1 MERKREVEES
11 RRKRWRGRICY
22 QDMAAARVEEKEDE
36 AEEEGKDASSFKKVN
51 EEEGS
56 REAGEPEKEKEEKSD
71 HSKRREGEEIAEA
84 NTEDETDKKDDT
96 EWEVMECEEI
106 DEGEQVQKEDES
118 QITDG
123 LREEREKEPEEK
135 ERMMDGK
142 HGDESEETRH
152 LRREPDDTCD
162 LRKQINETRLHYFQQ
177 NEENGEQR
185 RVKCE
190 RDGTC
195 LSPAQSVC
203 NEDDQSTEKQNQD
216 ELNCSNNKS
225 RRSHRIINQDY
236 KTLQSSKDKSK
247 TLTCSKMTESWKA
260 QEETGYDVGN
270 LQEDANGVVS
280 EDPLDEDENEED
292 GFIKMYYK
300 DDYPATVFLA
310 LKEFRD
316 SFTLTDLTLNTEDGR
331 SICVHSTV
339 LAAVSSLIWVK
350 LSERKAENSS
360 VTEDKPAHA
369 AFGGHGW
376 SVSLGPEVDCVGLEA
391 VVEFAYT
398 GLILCLNEQNVD
410 QIQVAARAMGS
421 PRVLALCHLYEEKP
435 TLLCK
440 DNKRVKLSAAEQM
453 RVNLESIKQLWMD
466 RVGCDVRLDAIGG
479 SVLVHRVILA
489 VSSDYFRGMFTLGMK
504 ESLQSCVSL
513 PFLLASDLEV
523 LIGSSYNGALPL
535 NWTGVFEIACL
546 SLQLQYQPALSL
558 GFSFLQQ
565 EINAHTCLDVV
576 SFAEAYEMAH
586 LLEAA
591 DDFVLRQF
599 QQVAHTSK
607 FKDLP
612 AKQLLK
618 YLNSNSLCVS
628 SELVV
633 FNAVVSWIQ
642 AKPSRRIRLAD
653 EFMKTV
659 QFSLMTFKEFKE
671 VQSQNIWCDHI
682 LTEVYRN
689 VSEDFCC
696 NRTPG
701 KSQCRIYQ
709 PKESLV
715 LIGGDQIS
723 EDLCS
728 RSISRDVWFGNSVRS
743 LTGTNKVIEWRR
755 LGEMP
760 ASPRFSHEVALL
772 DGQLYILGG
781 KKYYGKGDIFNS
793 VYRYSPLQNSW
804 ESLCEMQEKRSSFSV
819 VVLDGRLYAIG
830 GYCEPDHMD
839 TVECYCPTTNSWR
852 FACPLELPLGGHVAK
867 ISKGQIFISGGQNS
881 DQLCV
886 ASMFLYHPET
896 GSTFLTSMS
905 KSRAHH
911 SMEALGEHL
920 YVAGGISTNDNVT
933 VIDQLACEMYSPAAD
948 SWTAFT
954 SLQVPH
960 VGAGSAVLEGK
971 FYLLGG
977 YSQEDF
983 SDTNMVHRYDNATQ
997 KWENMGQMPGPNN
1010 EIRACVLRLPQ
1021 HLRM

>member
-1 MERKREVEES
+1 MAVANPCLQKESTEWKREVEES
-11 RRKRWRGRICY
+11 RKKQWRGRICH
-22 QDMAAARVEEKEDE
+22 QATAEVRVEDE

-51 EEEGS
+51 EEEEN
-56 REAGEPEKEKEEKSD
+56 REVG
-71 HSKRREGEEIAEA
+71 
-84 NTEDETDKKDDT
+84 TL
-96 EWEVMECEEI
+96 
-106 DEGEQVQKEDES
+106 ES
-118 QITDG
+118 SNDG
-123 LREEREKEPEEK
+123 
-135 ERMMDGK
+135 
-142 HGDESEETRH
+142 
-152 LRREPDDTCD
+152 
-162 LRKQINETRLHYFQQ
+162 
-177 NEENGEQR
+177 
-185 RVKCE
+185 
-190 RDGTC
+190 
-195 LSPAQSVC
+195 
-203 NEDDQSTEKQNQD
+203 
-216 ELNCSNNKS
+216 
-225 RRSHRIINQDY
+225 
-236 KTLQSSKDKSK
+236 SK

-260 QEETGYDVGN
+260 EEETENDVGN
-270 LQEDANGVVS
+270 LQEEDANGVVS
-280 EDPLDEDENEED
+280 EGPLDEDENEEES
-292 GFIKMYYK
+292 FVKMYYK
-300 DDYPATVFLA
+300 DDYPTTVFLA

-316 SFTLTDLTLNTEDGR
+316 SFILTDLTLNTEDGR
-331 SICVHSTV
+331 SLCVHSAV
-339 LAAVSSLIWVK
+339 LAAVSSLIWIK
-350 LSERKAENSS
+350 LNESS
-360 VTEDKPAHA
+360 LTEGKPAHA
-369 AFGGHGW
+369 SSGGRGW
-376 SVSLGPEVDCVGLEA
+376 SVSLGPEVDSVGLEA

-398 GLILCLNEQNVD
+398 GLISCLNDQNVS

-421 PRVLALCHLYEEKP
+421 PRVLALCHLYKEKP

-453 RVNLESIKQLWMD
+453 SINLESIKQLWMD
-466 RVGCDVRLDAIGG
+466 RVGCDVRLEAIGG

-546 SLQLQYQPALSL
+546 SFQLQYQPALSL
-558 GFSFLQQ
+558 CFSFLQQ

-599 QQVAHTSK
+599 QEVACTSK
-607 FKDLP
+607 FKDLS
-612 AKQLLK
+612 AKQLVK

-633 FNAVVSWIQ
+633 FNAVLSWIQ

-653 EFMKTV
+653 ELMKTV

-682 LTEVYRN
+682 LTEVYKN
-689 VSEDFCC
+689 VSEDFCGT
-696 NRTPG
+696 RTPQ
-701 KSQCRIYQ
+701 KSQCRIYL

-728 RSISRDVWFGNSVRS
+728 RSVSRDVWFGNSVRS
-743 LTGTNKVIEWRR
+743 LTGTNKAIEWRR

-760 ASPRFSHEVALL
+760 ASPRFSHEVAVLN
-772 DGQLYILGG
+772 GQLYILGG

-793 VYRYSPLQNSW
+793 VYRCDPLQNNW
-804 ESLCEMQEKRSSFSV
+804 ECLCEMQEKRSSFSV
-819 VVLDGRLYAIG
+819 VVLDGRLYAVD

-839 TVECYCPTTNSWR
+839 TVECYYPTTNSWR
-852 FACPLELPLGGHVAK
+852 FACPLDLPLGGHVAK
-867 ISKGQIFISGGQNS
+867 VFKGQIFISGGQNT

-886 ASMFLYHPET
+886 PSMFLYHPET

-905 KSRAHH
+905 KPRAHH
-911 SMEALGEHL
+911 SMETLGEHL
-920 YVAGGISTNDNVT
+920 YVAGGITTNDNMT
-933 VIDQLACEMYSPAAD
+933 VIDQLACEMYSPAAN

-1021 HLRM
+1021 HLRL

>member
-1 MERKREVEES
+1 MEWNREVEES
-11 RRKRWRGRICY
+11 RRKQWRGRICH
-22 QDMAAARVEEKEDE
+22 QAMTEVRVEEKEDE
-36 AEEEGKDASSFKKVN
+36 AEEDGKDASSCIKVN
-51 EEEGS
+51 EEEES
-56 REAGEPEKEKEEKSD
+56 REVGEPEKEKEDKND
-71 HSKRREGEEIAEA
+71 HSKRKEDEEIAET
-84 NTEDETDKKDDT
+84 NTKDDT
-96 EWEVMECEEI
+96 EWEVMECEEV
-106 DEGEQVQKEDES
+106 DEDEEKQVRKEDES
-118 QITDG
+118 HIIDD
-123 LREEREKEPEEK
+123 LREERLKKPEEK
-135 ERMMDGK
+135 ERMMDGE
-142 HGDESEETRH
+142 HGDESEEITH
-152 LRREPDDTCD
+152 LKREQNDTCD
-162 LRKQINETRLHYFQQ
+162 LRKQINGTQLQRFQQ
-177 NEENGEQR
+177 NEENGKQKD
-185 RVKCE
+185 VKCE
-190 RDGTC
+190 HDGTV
-195 LSPAQSVC
+195 LDSLQSVFS
-203 NEDDQSTEKQNQD
+203 EDYQNTEKQDQD
-216 ELNCSNNKS
+216 ELKYFKNKS
-225 RRSHRIINQDY
+225 QRTHRDINRE
-236 KTLQSSKDKSK
+236 KTLESSKDGSE
-247 TLTCSKMTESWKA
+247 TLTCSKMTESWKTR
-260 QEETGYDVGN
+260 EETENDVGN
-270 LQEDANGVVS
+270 LQEDDANGEVS
-280 EDPLDEDENEED
+280 EDPLDEDEKEEE
-292 GFIKMYYK
+292 GFVKMYYK
-300 DDYPATVFLA
+300 DDYPTTVFLA
-310 LKEFRD
+310 LKEFKD
-316 SFTLTDLTLNTEDGR
+316 AFILTDLTLNTEDGG

-339 LAAVSSLIWVK
+339 LAAVSSLIWIK
-350 LSERKAENSS
+350 LNERKAENIR
-360 VTEDKPAHA
+360 VTEGKPAHA
-369 AFGGHGW
+369 SSGGHGW

-398 GLILCLNEQNVD
+398 GLISCLNVQNVD

-421 PRVLALCHLYEEKP
+421 PRVLALCHLYREKP

-453 RVNLESIKQLWMD
+453 SINLESIKQLWMH
-466 RVGCDVRLDAIGG
+466 RVGCDVWLEAIGG

-504 ESLQSCVSL
+504 ESLQSHVSL

-535 NWTGVFEIACL
+535 NWTGVFEIAGL

-558 GFSFLQQ
+558 CFRFLQQ

-599 QQVAHTSK
+599 QEVACTSK

-633 FNAVVSWIQ
+633 FNAVLSWIQ

-653 EFMKTV
+653 ELMRKV

-671 VQSQNIWCDHI
+671 VQSQNIWCNHI
-682 LTEVYRN
+682 LTEVYKN
-689 VSEDFCC
+689 ISEDFCC
-696 NRTPG
+696 NQTPQ
-701 KSQCRIYQ
+701 KSQCRIYL

-728 RSISRDVWFGNSVRS
+728 RSVSRDVWFGNSVRS
-743 LTGTNKVIEWRR
+743 LTGTNKAIEWRR

-760 ASPRFSHEVALL
+760 ASPRFSHEVAVLN
-772 DGQLYILGG
+772 GQLYILGG
-781 KKYYGKGDIFNS
+781 KKYYGNGDIFNS
-793 VYRYSPLQNSW
+793 VYRYDPLQNSW

-819 VVLDGRLYAIG
+819 VVLDGRLYAVG
-830 GYCEPDHMD
+830 GYCESDHMD

-852 FACPLELPLGGHVAK
+852 FACPLDLPLGGHVAK
-867 ISKGQIFISGGQNS
+867 VFKGQIFISGGQNT

-905 KSRAHH
+905 NPRAHH
-911 SMEALGEHL
+911 SMEHLGEHL
-920 YVAGGISTNDNVT
+920 YVAGGITTNDNMT
-933 VIDQLACEMYSPAAD
+933 VIDQLACEMYSPATN

-971 FYLLGG
+971 FYVLGG

-983 SDTNMVHRYDNATQ
+983 SDTNMVHRYDNTTQ